1 MISYHQGDLLAAD
14 VDALVNA
21 VNTVGVMGKGMCSL
35 RIAFQVRATRLRTN
49 KWRMA

>member
-1 MISYHQGDLLAAD
+1 VIAYLRGNLLEDEAQ
-14 VDALVNA
+14 ALVNT